1 MTENNNG
8 WPSRPGVP
16 LHPER
21 DGAHWIVGWNATL
34 FVAEW
39 VADTDEK
46 FGGYFEWAGGD
57 DYPMGMVENG
67 WTYAGP
73 CLTPAE
79 HAAALADARAQGR
92 REGLEEAARVM
103 NKLTATWPH
112 VGPVP
117 CRVQG
122 EWGLRDKVLPA
133 IRALAQG
140 GGDAE

>member
-8 WPSRPGVP
+8 WPARPGVP

-21 DGAHWIVGWNATL
+21 DGWH
-34 FVAEW
+34 W
-39 VADTDEK
+39 VARPMKGTMPVLWLEV
-46 FGGYFEWAGGD
+46 AGG
-57 DYPMGMVENG
+57 G
-67 WTYAGP
+67 WVGNHTCLFALEAHKAGWRYLGP
-73 CLTPAE
+73 SLTPTE
-79 HAAALADARAQGR
+79 VAAALADARAQGR

-140 GGDAE
+140 GKP

>member
-21 DGAHWIVGWNATL
+21 DGAHWIVGWSGTL

-39 VADTDEK
+39 VADTDAK

-73 CLTPAE
+73 CLTPTE

-92 REGLEEAARVM
+92 REALEEAAEVARC
-103 NKLTATWPH
+103 
-112 VGPVP
+112 VP
-117 CRVQG
+117 IPEDCCAAGAHGRISAAL
-122 EWGLRDKVLPA
+122 EAAMR

-140 GGDAE
+140 GCDAG